1 MIETSSLTKRYGS
14 KVAVD
19 QLSIRVFPGQ
29 VTGFLGPNGAGK
41 STTMRLIMGL
51 DHPTSG
57 SVTVNGKPYAK
68 HKRPM
73 NEVGALL
80 DARALN
86 PARTARS
93 HLRALAATCGVTD
106 KRVGEVIELTGLQ
119 SVANKKAGSFSL
131 GMGQRLGIAVALLAD
146 PKTLILDEPVNGL
159 DPEGVRW
166 VRDLVRHLA
175 ELGKTIFLSSHL
187 MSEMEQTADQ
197 LIILGKGRLLA
208 NASMSD
214 FIESYSEVGARVRT
228 PHASDMATW
237 FAQPGVRIEQ
247 KEADLLEIY
256 GLDSTQIGDSAAAK
270 GWALHELTPLQTSLE
285 QAYLDLTQSA
295 VEFRSEEFAHLTGDG
310 DSSK

>member
-1 MIETSSLTKRYGS
+1 MIETSSLTKRYGN
-14 KVAVD
+14 KLAVD
-19 QLSIRVFPGQ
+19 HLSIRVLPGQ

-51 DHPTSG
+51 DRPTSG
-57 SVTVNGKPYAK
+57 TVSVNGKPYAK

-73 NEVGALL
+73 HEVGALL
-80 DARALN
+80 DAQALN

-131 GMGQRLGIAVALLAD
+131 GMSQRLGIAVALLAD

-175 ELGKTIFLSSHL
+175 GMGKTVFLSSHL
-187 MSEMEQTADQ
+187 MSEMAQTADQ

-208 NASMSD
+208 NATMSD
-214 FIESYSEVGARVRT
+214 FIDSYSEVGARVRT
-228 PHASDMATW
+228 PHAFEMAQW

-247 KEADLLEIY
+247 KEPDLLEVY
-256 GLDSTQIGDSAAAK
+256 GLDATQIGDSALSK

-295 VEFRSEEFAHLTGDG
+295 VEYRSDQFSHTTADEGTR
-310 DSSK
+310 K